1 MAAQGDNLVMH
12 IKLSAY
18 PLNISHYC
26 TWILTMPGLCVG
38 PPQCFIPVPFSRYKH
53 SELNEADAP
62 YKWLPFPS
70 IVNPPAIGN

>member
-26 TWILTMPGLCVG
+26 TWILTMLGLCVG
-38 PPQCFIPVPFSRYKH
+38 PGFFPVFH
-53 SELNEADAP
+53 SN
-62 YKWLPFPS
+62 S
-70 IVNPPAIGN
+70 IFKVDMQLD

>member
-26 TWILTMPGLCVG
+26 TWILTMLGLCVG
-38 PPQCFIPVPFSRYKH
+38 PGFFPVFH
-53 SELNEADAP
+53 SNSIFKADTQ
-62 YKWLPFPS
+62 LD
-70 IVNPPAIGN
+70 